1 MGGGVDCVVAP
12 MSATAQAPS
21 NKSFLRITSERFG
34 GVRRHPPRPRESA
47 GQVERPSKKSL
58 SQPCPSCGRDEARS
72 ARRRK
77 QLAATIYQV
86 VVACASCRTVFAAL
100 SRN

>member
-1 MGGGVDCVVAP
+1 
-12 MSATAQAPS
+12 
-21 NKSFLRITSERFG
+21 
-34 GVRRHPPRPRESA
+34 
-47 GQVERPSKKSL
+47 VERPSKKSL